1 MQVSVVLP
9 EHIEELWPQIN
20 GYAERCA
27 KYTYGRFTAED
38 MKIGVLT
45 NPAQQ
50 LWIGYDERGIVGFW
64 ITEIIDYPQMRT
76 LMLHFV
82 GGKDFHSWR
91 VVGFPI
97 LLRFCKDHGCEV
109 MESYGRPGWK
119 KFWEAEGY
127 KARFVFYELP
137 VDN

>member
-1 MQVSVVLP
+1 MQVSLVLP
-9 EHIEELWPQIN
+9 EHIELVWPQIN

-38 MKIGVLT
+38 MKQGVLT

-50 LWIGYDERGIVGFW
+50 LWIAFDERGIVAFW
-64 ITEIIDYPQMRT
+64 ITEIIEYPQMRT

-97 LLRFCKDHGCEV
+97 LQKFCKEHGCKV

-119 KFWEAEGY
+119 KMWEAEGY
-127 KARFVFYELP
+127 KAKFVFYELP
-137 VDN
+137 VE

>member
-1 MQVSVVLP
+1 
-9 EHIEELWPQIN
+9 
-20 GYAERCA
+20 
-27 KYTYGRFTAED
+27 
-38 MKIGVLT
+38 MKHGVLT

-50 LWIGYDERGIVGFW
+50 LWVAFDDRGMVGFW
-64 ITEIIDYPQMRT
+64 ITEIYDYPQKRV

-97 LLRFCKDHGCEV
+97 LLKFCKEHGCEV